1 MNNFKKHINQEDD
14 DKLIR
19 DLFED
24 FTPEEAPE
32 SIKQN
37 AMNRV
42 LHDWAE
48 KPPAYNSLINKN
60 NRWWI
65 LGGFAAVLAL
75 TFLVDASVISNYLGQ
90 FKLSS
95 ELIDFSSVN
104 ESLGS
109 FFSFAGQ
116 IPSIIYFIGIGI
128 LILLGMDKFFNRLAN
143 F

>member
-1 MNNFKKHINQEDD
+1 MKNNKKHINQEYD

-19 DLFED
+19 DLFND

-42 LHDWAE
+42 LHDWVE
-48 KPPAYNSLINKN
+48 KPKTYDALINKS

-65 LGGFAAVLAL
+65 LGGFAIILAL
-75 TFLVDASVISNYLGQ
+75 TFIIDASLMSQYFSQLN
-90 FKLSS
+90 LSS

-104 ESLGS
+104 ESLKN
-109 FFSFAGQ
+109 FFAFASRV
-116 IPSIIYFIGIGI
+116 PSIIYFIGLGI
-128 LILLGMDKFFNRLAN
+128 LMLLGLDKFFSRLAN
-143 F
+143 L